1 VAECFFCLVSGALFT
16 MLSSASG
23 VKGISTSYAI
33 ESFGSLMAGL
43 AINLIILWFF
53 SNYQGILILIAVCLI
68 LMMVADLKDKITRKL
83 WWFPL
88 YIFIALAGWWMT
100 EAGLSEY
107 IARFSGQRIISMID
121 TPYSRLVVTMSEGQL
136 NYFGNG
142 DLLFSAPDETT
153 KEEGTHYAMAQHPN
167 PQKVLLISG
176 GYSGM
181 IHEIRKYYPAQI
193 DYVEADPGL
202 LKITRTL
209 TAQPDYP
216 GIRLSGED
224 ARIFIRNS
232 LSKYDVAILSVP
244 PPATL
249 NQNRFYTREFFHLLK
264 KKMNPDGVVMISI
277 PATGDYFGETFIDIA
292 HLLHNTLKEN
302 FRNVLFIPGMRNY
315 IVASDAMT
323 EVNVPQLLSRK
334 KIETLFVNEYY
345 LDTAGMARKSREITG
360 KINEQPAGSEL
371 VNTDFNP
378 RAVWLHFR
386 LWLIFIGFDLT
397 WLILLISA
405 PAILL
410 IILLKPVNAG
420 LFSAGFSLS
429 SMEIILIYALQIFSG
444 YLFLLAGLV
453 ITVIMAGLA
462 IGAAFTPGTAL
473 KGRTGLIRIQIIM
486 GMIAIITPL
495 LLFLTGTLSP
505 PPAII
510 LPFIF
515 AFAFTVSYLT
525 GREFRVASEITEQ
538 SAIKA
543 TSGLY
548 SAEMFG
554 GAAGL
559 LLTSIL
565 FIPAFGFIYTG
576 MILLMINFA
585 SVMNLRFRNF

>member
-1 VAECFFCLVSGALFT
+1 
-16 MLSSASG
+16 
-23 VKGISTSYAI
+23 
-33 ESFGSLMAGL
+33 
-43 AINLIILWFF
+43 
-53 SNYQGILILIAVCLI
+53 
-68 LMMVADLKDKITRKL
+68 
-83 WWFPL
+83 
-88 YIFIALAGWWMT
+88 
-100 EAGLSEY
+100 
-107 IARFSGQRIISMID
+107 
-121 TPYSRLVVTMSEGQL
+121 
-136 NYFGNG
+136 
-142 DLLFSAPDETT
+142 
-153 KEEGTHYAMAQHPN
+153 
-167 PQKVLLISG
+167 
-176 GYSGM
+176 
-181 IHEIRKYYPAQI
+181 
-193 DYVEADPGL
+193 
-202 LKITRTL
+202 
-209 TAQPDYP
+209 
-216 GIRLSGED
+216 
-224 ARIFIRNS
+224 
-232 LSKYDVAILSVP
+232 
-244 PPATL
+244 
-249 NQNRFYTREFFHLLK
+249 
-264 KKMNPDGVVMISI
+264 
-277 PATGDYFGETFIDIA
+277 
-292 HLLHNTLKEN
+292 
-302 FRNVLFIPGMRNY
+302 
-315 IVASDAMT
+315 
-323 EVNVPQLLSRK
+323 
-334 KIETLFVNEYY
+334 
-345 LDTAGMARKSREITG
+345 MARKSREITG